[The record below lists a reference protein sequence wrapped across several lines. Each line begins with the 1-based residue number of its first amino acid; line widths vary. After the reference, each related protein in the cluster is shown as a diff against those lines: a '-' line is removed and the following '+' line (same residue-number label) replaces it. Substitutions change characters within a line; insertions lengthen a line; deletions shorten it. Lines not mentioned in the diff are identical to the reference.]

1 METLDE
7 NRSINQKAKI
17 QFLLND
23 HSKDI
28 IRNILKSSKFQL
40 LKNKIENYFN
50 LKMYL
55 INVEVSRNFPL
66 IELLFFILATLPSI

>member
-28 IRNILKSSKFQL
+28 IRNILKSSKFQA
-40 LKNKIENYFN
+40 LKIKLKIT
-50 LKMYL
+50 L
-55 INVEVSRNFPL
+55 I
-66 IELLFFILATLPSI
+66 